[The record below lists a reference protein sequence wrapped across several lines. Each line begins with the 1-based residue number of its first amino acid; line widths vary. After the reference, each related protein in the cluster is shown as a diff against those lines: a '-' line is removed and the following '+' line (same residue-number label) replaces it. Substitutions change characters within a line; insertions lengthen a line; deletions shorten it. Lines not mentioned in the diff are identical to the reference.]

1 MKNETHKINEYL
13 EVKGMLSQ
21 LVTMIHM
28 LIPQKVSVS
37 YLAESTN
44 KTRQSVRKFLIN
56 NFEPEKDYWNEGGKI
71 FVSQQT
77 AITILSRKDYK

>member
-1 MKNETHKINEYL
+1 MKSETHKINEYL